1 MLKFRIFL
9 EKTCVTKK
17 LAYLYTMTN
26 ANNTP
31 MITNK
36 RIFAIALSKGEVN
49 KATVS
54 IKLERIVNLWLSRNE
69 IIETSNG
76 YQLA

>member
-1 MLKFRIFL
+1 
-9 EKTCVTKK
+9 
-17 LAYLYTMTN
+17 MTN

-36 RIFAIALSKGEVN
+36 RIFAIALSNGEVN

-54 IKLERIVNLWLSRNE
+54 VKLDRIVNLWLSRNE
-69 IIETSNG
+69 IVETLNG

>member
-1 MLKFRIFL
+1 
-9 EKTCVTKK
+9 
-17 LAYLYTMTN
+17 MTN

-36 RIFAIALSKGEVN
+36 RIFAIALSNGQVN
-49 KATVS
+49 KSTVS
-54 IKLERIVNLWLSRNE
+54 VKLQRIVNLWLSRKE

-76 YQLA
+76 YELA

>member
-1 MLKFRIFL
+1 
-9 EKTCVTKK
+9 
-17 LAYLYTMTN
+17 
-26 ANNTP
+26 

-36 RIFAIALSKGEVN
+36 RIFAIALSNGEVN

-54 IKLERIVNLWLSRNE
+54 VKLDRIVNLWLSRNE
-69 IIETSNG
+69 IVETLNG